1 MEPRQWFQEESMCVT
16 ITNNSIAGARD
27 FATPEEISMG
37 IEDNMLDL
45 ALGLN
50 PTRNDPVL
58 ISMRSLIP
66 SSLTQDPV
74 LNSVLGSVLTIIPD
88 SAEGLIP
95 DSLLEAIVDSVPEPC
110 LWIGEETDW
119 TMT

>member
-1 MEPRQWFQEESMCVT
+1 MCVD
-16 ITNNSIAGARD
+16 ITNNSIAGAGD

-45 ALGLN
+45 ALGLDL
-50 PTRNDPVL
+50 TQNDPVL
-58 ISMRSLIP
+58 TSTRSLVL

-74 LNSVLGSVLTIIPD
+74 LNSVLGSVLATIPD

-110 LWIGEETDW
+110 LWIEEETDW